1 MRDESFDL
9 EEAWN
14 IFLVQDLV
22 ARIDALLAFVLVVV
36 FVGLLVGF
44 RKSRIDRILDTLL
57 ELLAES

>member
-36 FVGLLVGF
+36 FVGLVVGF

-57 ELLAES
+57 ELLAKS